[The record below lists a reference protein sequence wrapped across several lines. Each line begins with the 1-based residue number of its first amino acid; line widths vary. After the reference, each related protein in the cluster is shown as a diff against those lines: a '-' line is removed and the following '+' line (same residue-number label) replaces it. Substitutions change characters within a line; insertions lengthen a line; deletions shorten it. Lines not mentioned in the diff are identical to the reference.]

1 MKAPVILRI
10 VAVVMF
16 SLAAAGMWGVPLVPL
31 GLAMWCLSTLI
42 A

>member
-1 MKAPVILRI
+1 MKADVILRV
-10 VAVVMF
+10 VATVMF
-16 SLAAAGMWGVPLVPL
+16 ALAAAGMWSLPLVPL